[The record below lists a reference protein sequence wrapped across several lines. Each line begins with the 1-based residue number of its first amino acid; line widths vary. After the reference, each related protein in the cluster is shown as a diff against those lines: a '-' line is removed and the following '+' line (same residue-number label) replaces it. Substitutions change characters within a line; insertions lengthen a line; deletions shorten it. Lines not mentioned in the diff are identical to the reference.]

1 MHMENDREIVIYTDG
16 ACLGNPGAGGWGAII
31 IINKREKIISG
42 GSKETTNNRMEMFA
56 VIEALEKATNEAVI
70 NLYTDSKYV
79 INGISNWINNWK
91 NNEWRTSNNKP
102 VKNCEL
108 WKKIDFYNTNLN
120 IKWHWVKGHSGNE
133 YNEKVDKIA
142 HGEALKFK

>member
-1 MHMENDREIVIYTDG
+1 MLMENNKIIIYTDG

-31 IINKREKIISG
+31 INNKNEKVICG

-56 VIEALEKATNEAVI
+56 VIEALKKASNKAVI

-79 INGISNWINNWK
+79 INGISHWIKNWK
-91 NNEWRTSNNKP
+91 TNEWRTSNNKP

-108 WKKIDFYNTNLN
+108 WKKIDFYNTKLHIN
-120 IKWHWVKGHSGNE
+120 WHWVRGHSGNE

-142 HGEALKFK
+142 QEEALKFK